1 MSNISYKVSMLG
13 VSLADPYA
21 FLKAVFPQWNG
32 EPAQSG
38 GAYVIVTFD
47 SPQTPADLGPL
58 VCVEIYDPSQP
69 RLP

>member
-13 VSLADPYA
+13 VSLADPYV

-58 VCVEIYDPSQP
+58 VRVELYDPSQP